1 MKLNWDTE
9 IPSDFIKERND
20 LLKKMIIFTT
30 GQARRCVCLG
40 QILKNPLMYLSIIE
54 FRKSKGYQT
63 NFHGAYRE
71 SENNPSNL
79 LTKMG
84 FPLSQS
90 KEKKYGGR
98 ELTFSR
104 NTTID

>member
-1 MKLNWDTE
+1 MSRL
-9 IPSDFIKERND
+9 
-20 LLKKMIIFTT
+20 IIFTT
-30 GQARRCVCLG
+30 GQAQRCVCLL

-90 KEKKYGGR
+90 KEKNMVGG
-98 ELTFSR
+98 T
-104 NTTID
+104 

>member
-1 MKLNWDTE
+1 
-9 IPSDFIKERND
+9 
-20 LLKKMIIFTT
+20 
-30 GQARRCVCLG
+30 
-40 QILKNPLMYLSIIE
+40 MYLSIIE
-54 FRKSKGYQT
+54 LRKSKGYQT

-90 KEKKYGGR
+90 KEKNMVGG
-98 ELTFSR
+98 T
-104 NTTID
+104 

>member
-1 MKLNWDTE
+1 
-9 IPSDFIKERND
+9 
-20 LLKKMIIFTT
+20 
-30 GQARRCVCLG
+30 
-40 QILKNPLMYLSIIE
+40 MYLSLIE

-84 FPLSQS
+84 FESI
-90 KEKKYGGR
+90 ERKKYGGR
-98 ELTFSR
+98 DLTFSR
-104 NTTID
+104 NTIINK